1 MRIAILSAAFV
12 SCALASVPVRDGCM
26 EDSVLVATAQ
36 DNDLIQV
43 HHGVVGETV
52 PCYAVS
58 VTQQGN
64 EIRGYIQGST
74 LPVIQEFER
83 RRALESRVM
92 IPAPPPPPPL
102 APGEQKPAAPAL
114 TGPPF
119 EPWTG
124 VDIKG
129 RRMQIAAG
137 DSKVTLVTFWSAES
151 GSGRRAAENLMKTE
165 SEFRAKGLV
174 AYGLVQAI
182 SPGRLGYYLDDMGLD
197 YRQAIDRQRLAAK
210 YNADPAKGTTLVI
223 SASNHIVAVSSNP
236 AEIRAAIVKL
246 LSSE

>member
-1 MRIAILSAAFV
+1 MRIAILSAALA
-12 SCALASVPVRDGCM
+12 SCALASVPVRDGCT
-26 EDSVLVATAQ
+26 EDSVLVATVQ
-36 DNDLIQV
+36 DNDAIQV
-43 HHGVVGETV
+43 QHGVVGETV

-58 VTQQGN
+58 VTQQGH

-92 IPAPPPPPPL
+92 IPAPPPPPL
-102 APGEQKPAAPAL
+102 APGEQKPTAPAP

-151 GSGRRAAENLMKTE
+151 GPGRRAAENLMKTE